1 MEKEERKLL
10 KEYFENGMD
19 IASHS
24 GKKKMSQYEEGYYN
38 AMRDVINDLGLR
50 VEVD

>member
-1 MEKEERKLL
+1 MENKERRLL

-19 IASHS
+19 IAFHS

-38 AMRDVINDLGLR
+38 AMRDAINDLGLR

>member
-1 MEKEERKLL
+1 MENEERRLL
-10 KEYFENGMD
+10 KEYFEDGMI

-38 AMRDVINDLGLR
+38 AMREAIKDLGLR